1 MACATPS
8 LGTQSSPL
16 RISRRQVITGL
27 GAAWTLILPVSAWA
41 AKEPLIRRGTP
52 QLTLGP
58 FYPLDR
64 PPEEDA
70 DLTRIAGQPG
80 QAQGT
85 IMELTGRVLSE
96 AGLPVAG
103 ALIDLWQT
111 NGLGRYHHPSDTTG
125 RPFDPNFQGAAVIR
139 ADAEGRYW
147 IRTVVPMPYERRQ
160 RHIHFDVRGKRR
172 RLMTQMFFPGEPN
185 ERDTL
190 YPALQSAKLQAAVTA
205 HAVGERGGVRLYR
218 WDIVLAG
225 E

>member
-8 LGTQSSPL
+8 LGNETSPF
-16 RISRRQVITGL
+16 RVSRRQVLGGL
-27 GAAWTLILPVSAWA
+27 GAGVGLLLPGFALA
-41 AKEPLIRRGTP
+41 QKEPLIRRGTP

-64 PPEEDA
+64 PEEDA
-70 DLTRIAGQPG
+70 DLTRIAGRPG

-85 IMELTGRVLSE
+85 IMELTGRVLTE
-96 AGLPVAG
+96 AGAPVAG
-103 ALIDLWQT
+103 ALLDIWQT
-111 NGLGRYHHPSDTTG
+111 NGLGRYHHPSDASG
-125 RPFDPNFQGAAVIR
+125 RPLDPHFQGAAVIHT
-139 ADAEGRYW
+139 DAEGGYW
-147 IRTVVPMPYERRQ
+147 IRTVIPMPYERRQ

-205 HAVGERGGVRLYR
+205 HATGEREGVRLFT

>member
-8 LGTQSSPL
+8 LGNEASPF
-16 RISRRQVITGL
+16 RTSRRQVVGGL
-27 GAAWTLILPVSAWA
+27 AAGMGLLLPWIALA
-41 AKEPLIRRGTP
+41 QKESLSRRGTP
-52 QLTLGP
+52 LLALGP

-70 DLTRIAGQPG
+70 DLTRIAGRPG

-85 IMELTGRVLSE
+85 IMELAGRVLTE
-96 AGLPVAG
+96 AGAPVAG
-103 ALIDLWQT
+103 ALLDIWQT
-111 NGLGRYHHPSDTTG
+111 NGLGRYHHPSDESG
-125 RPFDPNFQGAAVIR
+125 LPLDPNFQGAAVIHT
-139 ADAEGRYW
+139 DAEGGYW
-147 IRTVVPMPYERRQ
+147 IRTVIPMPYGRRQ

-190 YPALQSAKLQAAVTA
+190 YPTLQSAKLQSAVTA
-205 HAVGERGGVRLYR
+205 RVNGEREGVRLFS